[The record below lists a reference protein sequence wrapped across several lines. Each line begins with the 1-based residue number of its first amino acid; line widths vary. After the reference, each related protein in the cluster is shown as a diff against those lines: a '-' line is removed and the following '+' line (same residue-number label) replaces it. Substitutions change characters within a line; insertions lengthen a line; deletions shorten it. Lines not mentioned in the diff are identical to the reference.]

1 MTESTK
7 AFSASSLS
15 RHEAARF
22 ALTTALSEG
31 LALGFFDV
39 SLSLSHRPA
48 GALRH
53 LGGALA
59 PVAASGGAFFFVIL
73 ITLLPFALLP
83 ARTAGQRKGAL
94 LVSLATGMGT
104 FLGLAVFYNLTRL
117 ELSAIQARILV
128 LVVCLSL
135 AIGARQYDRAR
146 AVWTDPRVP
155 PEILAAFLSLPLLL
169 GSGFLFVWSWAY
181 RRAAAPADSPK
192 FWVAGFSITGALL
205 VMAAIHLARRVRV
218 ERWLCGLALL
228 VVVAPV
234 GMWLFNGSRHLS
246 PPATAGTRAIH
257 KVLFL
262 SIDTLRADA
271 VSALNPVAP
280 PTPSLDSLASDSL
293 VFTRAYS
300 PAPWTLPSFVSM
312 MTGVAPQV
320 HGVKTPR
327 QRIPESLMTLAERM
341 RESGYITAAIGHN
354 PWLRPEHGMS
364 RGFEGYD
371 ICPRDEY
378 GGSLGSRLL
387 ARLFPGRLKPT
398 LTTPEITRFAD
409 DWLHEHAHDDFFLWL
424 HYFKPHGPYEP
435 PEAYRPRENPP
446 AGMGYRFGGA
456 PAIRMGSVVIPPP
469 QRLWVRE
476 LYEGE
481 VRFVD
486 DNVGELTAEMKRLGI
501 YDETL
506 IVFASDHGEEFW
518 EHGSFEHGH
527 TLYEEL
533 IRVPFFIKLPGEGL
547 KLRDDRRVSTGSIY
561 ATVLGL
567 CGIKDDPRWLSYG
580 PLTPLF
586 RGGLLNDD
594 PVLSASPLYYEDR
607 EAWIQGSTKCI
618 HSRVTD
624 RMQIFDLTRDPNEER
639 DLSMTSPEKTRKAF
653 DDLASLREADD
664 ALREHYRIRGEYPA
678 AIDPEVLE
686 QLRSLGYVH

>member
-22 ALTTALSEG
+22 ALTAALSEG

-218 ERWLCGLALL
+218 ERWLGAMALL
-228 VVVAPV
+228 VVVGPV
-234 GMWLFNGSRHLS
+234 GMWMFNGSRHLS
-246 PPATAGTRAIH
+246 PPAAVGTRAIH

-327 QRIPESLMTLAERM
+327 QRIPDSLTTLAERM

-354 PWLRPEHGMS
+354 PWLRPAHGMS
-364 RGFEGYD
+364 RGFGSYD

-378 GGSLGSRLL
+378 GGSFGSRLL
-387 ARLFPGRLKPT
+387 ARLFPSRLKPT
-398 LTTPEITRFAD
+398 LTTP
-409 DWLHEHAHDDFFLWL
+409 
-424 HYFKPHGPYEP
+424 
-435 PEAYRPRENPP
+435 
-446 AGMGYRFGGA
+446 
-456 PAIRMGSVVIPPP
+456 
-469 QRLWVRE
+469 
-476 LYEGE
+476 
-481 VRFVD
+481 
-486 DNVGELTAEMKRLGI
+486 
-501 YDETL
+501 
-506 IVFASDHGEEFW
+506 
-518 EHGSFEHGH
+518 
-527 TLYEEL
+527 
-533 IRVPFFIKLPGEGL
+533 
-547 KLRDDRRVSTGSIY
+547 
-561 ATVLGL
+561 
-567 CGIKDDPRWLSYG
+567 
-580 PLTPLF
+580 
-586 RGGLLNDD
+586 
-594 PVLSASPLYYEDR
+594 
-607 EAWIQGSTKCI
+607 
-618 HSRVTD
+618 
-624 RMQIFDLTRDPNEER
+624 
-639 DLSMTSPEKTRKAF
+639 
-653 DDLASLREADD
+653 
-664 ALREHYRIRGEYPA
+664 
-678 AIDPEVLE
+678 
-686 QLRSLGYVH
+686 